1 MDTSAPAGAR
11 RSVYTRW
18 ELGLNAAGR
27 ANLENGW
34 TYSAAVDVRG
44 QYWGLAARHSWR
56 ELGSLSGTLA
66 PLGRVAGLFIEPGGG
81 VVEWRSAHDEQP
93 AAIGALAYEWSPWAN
108 VLGIPMALRGSVTGL
123 TPLVEGPLQRAISVD
138 IGLRF
143 GIPL

>member
-93 AAIGALAYEWSPWAN
+93 
-108 VLGIPMALRGSVTGL
+108 MALRGSVTGL